1 MKMVMKEQTY
11 TRKVP
16 TYITEDG
23 KIFEDFWQAKK
34 HELEALQP
42 RTIWRRK
49 FFMRTMEK
57 TVTIYYL
64 KSKEDF
70 DYIAITELDDQVDE
84 GTYDEEGFYLA
95 IKYDGGDYADTYSLL
110 PLHIYTND
118 LSCDLDE
125 IKHLTSE
132 KIMV

>member
-1 MKMVMKEQTY
+1 MKMAIEERTY
-11 TRKVP
+11 TRQVH

-23 KIFEDFWQAKK
+23 KVFEDFWQARK
-34 HELEALQP
+34 HELETLQP

-49 FFMRTMEK
+49 FFMRTMDK

-70 DYIAITELDDQVDE
+70 DYIAITELEDQVDE
-84 GTYDEEGFYLA
+84 GTYGEEGFYLA

-110 PLHIYTND
+110 PLPIYIND
-118 LSCDLDE
+118 LNSDLDE

-132 KIMV
+132 EIMV

>member
-1 MKMVMKEQTY
+1 MKMVIKERTY
-11 TRKVP
+11 TRQVP

-23 KIFEDFWQAKK
+23 KTFEDFWQAKK
-34 HELEALQP
+34 HELETLQP

-70 DYIAITELDDQVDE
+70 DYIAITELEDQVDE
-84 GTYDEEGFYLA
+84 GTYHEEGFYLA

-118 LSCDLDE
+118 LRSDLEE

-132 KIMV
+132 EIMV

>member
-1 MKMVMKEQTY
+1 MKMVIKERTY
-11 TRKVP
+11 TRQVP

-23 KIFEDFWQAKK
+23 KTFEDFLQAKK
-34 HELEALQP
+34 HELETLQP

-70 DYIAITELDDQVDE
+70 DYIAITELEDQVDE
-84 GTYDEEGFYLA
+84 GTYREEGFYLA
-95 IKYDGGDYADTYSLL
+95 IKYDGGDYTDTYSLL

-118 LSCDLDE
+118 LRSDLEE

>member
-1 MKMVMKEQTY
+1 MVIEERTY
-11 TRKVP
+11 TRQVP

-23 KIFEDFWQAKK
+23 KTFEDFWQAKK
-34 HELEALQP
+34 HELETLQP

-84 GTYDEEGFYLA
+84 GTYGEEGFYIL
-95 IKYDGGDYADTYSLL
+95 
-110 PLHIYTND
+110 
-118 LSCDLDE
+118 
-125 IKHLTSE
+125 
-132 KIMV
+132 